1 MTEGAKAGTQEG
13 AAAGPLLVA
22 SSMTGGVRV
31 LSVSGEIDHHTGDT
45 LREALGACT
54 TDPPRVVADLHRVSF
69 MDSSGINI
77 LISAHRALTG
87 AGGWLRLAALSAPV
101 LRTVQIVGL
110 DTVIDCHPTLDQ
122 ALHL

>member
-77 LISAHRALTG
+77 LISAHRALT
-87 AGGWLRLAALSAPV
+87 
-101 LRTVQIVGL
+101 
-110 DTVIDCHPTLDQ
+110 
-122 ALHL
+122 